1 MFEPI
6 FFIITGLV
14 LSIGG
19 ALLTVELPIKAMLID
34 ASRWGGC
41 PPDKIEFYD
50 KQIRRNA
57 TFARILLVVGTA
69 LQIYGSLKS

>member
-1 MFEPI
+1 MI
-6 FFIITGLV
+6 SLVCIVTGLL
-14 LSIGG
+14 LSLGG

-57 TFARILLVVGTA
+57 TVARILLVIGTA